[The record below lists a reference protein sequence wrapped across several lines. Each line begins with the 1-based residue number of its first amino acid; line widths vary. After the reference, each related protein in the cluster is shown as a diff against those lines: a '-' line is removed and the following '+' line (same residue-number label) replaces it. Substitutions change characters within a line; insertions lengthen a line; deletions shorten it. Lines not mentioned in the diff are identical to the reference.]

1 MRGLVASRIMRTTI
15 DIDAEVMRELK
26 RRQKAEG
33 KPLGRLVSELLA
45 TALGG
50 PEPQPAADFKW
61 TTRSMEALVDLED
74 KEALRRAMEGQ

>member
-1 MRGLVASRIMRTTI
+1 MRTTI
-15 DIDAEVMRELK
+15 DIDAAVMRELK

-45 TALGG
+45 SALGR
-50 PEPQPAADFKW
+50 PEPQAPEDFKW
-61 TTRSMEALVDLED
+61 IARSMEALVDIDD